1 MSLRHARLLVPLFVL
16 FAGVMAIT
24 ACGSGEPELPDT
36 TADSVIA
43 YLDEVDHRE
52 SWELWPGLGAKY
64 PGGDPHGMLITTYL
78 NLAAYD
84 ALDLKNGFMPN
95 GAIIVKENYTPEGDL
110 AATTTMFKK
119 AGYNPDHN
127 NWFWLKVLADGT
139 VEKQGKVEGC
149 QTCHGEVADND
160 YVWTGQL
167 N

>member
-16 FAGVMAIT
+16 FAGVMTIT
-24 ACGSGEPELPDT
+24 ASGSGEPEWPDT
-36 TADSVIA
+36 TADSVLA
-43 YLDEVDHRE
+43 YLDEVDYRE
-52 SWELWPGLGAKY
+52 SWELWPGLGEKY
-64 PGGDPHGMLITTYL
+64 PGGDPHGMLMTTYL
-78 NLAAYD
+78 NPAAYD
-84 ALDLKNGFMPN
+84 ALDQKNGFMPN